1 MRKVSRGTIAVSL
14 MLVLLAS
21 GCRHNINTNNPKVVF
36 VNTLLAGAQSCD
48 LVATGLKDANDTLE
62 KLQATE
68 PEYYASVKPKLQAI
82 ARANDKAIAAL
93 RAAQAGDASADWRA
107 ALIAVANEAGS
118 GDLSQFGFKNPN
130 SQATAKIMLASL
142 QLALQA
148 ITNTWGTK

>member
-1 MRKVSRGTIAVSL
+1 MRKLTRTSTAVFL
-14 MLVLLAS
+14 ALILFAS

-36 VNTLLAGAQSCD
+36 ANTLLAGAQSCN

-62 KLQATE
+62 SLQATE
-68 PEYYASVKPKLQAI
+68 PEYYAHVKPMLQSI

-93 RAAQAGDASADWRA
+93 RAAQAGDTSANWQQ
-107 ALIAVANEAGS
+107 ALINVTTAAGNQDMS
-118 GDLSQFGFKNPN
+118 VFGFKNPN

-142 QLALQA
+142 QLALTA